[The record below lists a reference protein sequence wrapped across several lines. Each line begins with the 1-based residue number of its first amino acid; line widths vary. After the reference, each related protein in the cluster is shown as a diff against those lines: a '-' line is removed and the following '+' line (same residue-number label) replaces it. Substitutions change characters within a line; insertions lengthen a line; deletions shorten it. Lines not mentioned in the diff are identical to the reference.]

1 MWCLKREIEDLK
13 INIKI
18 KQEKLLGSRM
28 EIQDLEQKLKQS
40 LKQIDENLEKDMVK
54 ENNDLKRQIDILEQE
69 KKALKIK
76 LDKNSDNK
84 HHDKEKKINMATK
97 HSCER
102 CCLNFLSKEK
112 LDKR

>member
-1 MWCLKREIEDLK
+1 
-13 INIKI
+13 
-18 KQEKLLGSRM
+18 M
-28 EIQDLEQKLKQS
+28 EIQNLEQKLKQS
-40 LKQIDENLEKDMVK
+40 LKPIDKNLEKDMVK

-69 KKALKIK
+69 NKALKIK

-84 HHDKEKKINMATK
+84 HHDREKINMATK

-112 LDKR
+112 LDKHKSEMHKAKSTF